1 MDISTTLLIYTSL
14 LGFILGY
21 VVNKTNFCTMGAVSD
36 LVNIGD
42 SSRLKAW
49 LLAITTA
56 ILGVTIL
63 EYNEVINVSDSRIP
77 YRNSVFFWP
86 RYIIG
91 GIMFG
96 IGMTLASGCGNK
108 ILIRI
113 GGGNFK
119 SIFVLLVAGLMAL
132 LMTRTDFYGSFFHS
146 WMNPISPD
154 LAKMGMN
161 DQSVHS
167 IFSAITGIDSSSILI
182 KVIIPLLI
190 CGILLKY
197 ILFSDSKIKSDN
209 ILSGVVV
216 GLVVTFAWLLTGGDF
231 GQSWIENN
239 DFLDTPYPA
248 VGVQSFTFINPMGE
262 VLIYTSNLFDNYYF
276 TFGVAA
282 LLSTIFGSFVY
293 SVISN
298 NLRFEWFANKHDFI
312 RHLWGGVLIGI
323 GGVLSL
329 GCTIGQGVTG
339 VSTLALGSIIT
350 LLSIIFGA
358 SLMMKIEYY
367 RAVYDDSS
375 FIELL
380 KNALIDLKTLPEKF
394 RTLEKI

>member
-1 MDISTTLLIYTSL
+1 MDISTTLLIYTSV

-42 SSRLKAW
+42 TSRLKAW

-56 ILGVTIL
+56 ILGVTLL
-63 EYNEVINVSDSRIP
+63 EYIGAIDVNDSRIP
-77 YRNSVFFWP
+77 YRNSIFFWP

-119 SIFVLLVAGLMAL
+119 SIFVLLVAGSMAI

-146 WMNPISPD
+146 WMSPISPD
-154 LAKMGMN
+154 LAKIGMN
-161 DQSVHS
+161 DQSIHT
-167 IFSAITGIDSSSILI
+167 IFSSITGIDSTSILI
-182 KVIIPLLI
+182 KIVIPLLI
-190 CGILLKY
+190 CTFLLKY

-216 GLVVTFAWLLTGGDF
+216 GLVVTFAWLLTGGDL

-262 VLIYTSNLFDNYYF
+262 VLIYTSNLFDNFYF

-282 LLSTIFGSFVY
+282 LLSTIFGSFIY
-293 SVISN
+293 SLTSN
-298 NLRFEWFANKHDFI
+298 NLRFEWFTNKHDFI
-312 RHLWGGVLIGI
+312 RHLLGGVLIGI

-367 RAVYDDSS
+367 RAVYDESS
-375 FIELL
+375 FLELL

>member
-1 MDISTTLLIYTSL
+1 MILYMEIATTILIYTSV

-49 LLAITTA
+49 FLAITVA
-56 ILGVTIL
+56 ILGVTFL
-63 EYNEVINVSDSRIP
+63 EYTGTLNANDSRIP

-91 GIMFG
+91 GVMFG

-113 GGGNFK
+113 GGGNIK
-119 SIFVLLVAGLMAL
+119 SVFVLLIAGLMAL
-132 LMTRTDFYGSFFHS
+132 LMTRTDFYGLLFHS
-146 WMNPISPD
+146 WMSPISPD
-154 LAKMGMN
+154 LAK
-161 DQSVHS
+161 
-167 IFSAITGIDSSSILI
+167 IGI
-182 KVIIPLLI
+182 
-190 CGILLKY
+190 
-197 ILFSDSKIKSDN
+197 SD
-209 ILSGVVV
+209 
-216 GLVVTFAWLLTGGDF
+216 

-262 VLIYTSNLFDNYYF
+262 TLLFTSNIFDNF
-276 TFGVAA
+276 FLTFGVAA
-282 LLSTIFGSFVY
+282 LLSTIAGSFVY
-293 SVISN
+293 SILSN
-298 NLRFEWFANKHDFI
+298 NLRIEWFANRHDFF
-312 RHLWGGVLIGI
+312 RHMIGGILIGI

-329 GCTIGQGVTG
+329 GCTIGQGVSG
-339 VSTLALGSIIT
+339 VSTLAIGSVVT
-350 LLSIIFGA
+350 LISIIFGA

-367 RAVYDDSS
+367 KAVYDDSS

-380 KNALIDLKTLPEKF
+380 KNSLIDLRVLPETL